1 MGVYLADSLKKLR
14 LLVSVA
20 AAANSSAE
28 AILAQTDRILAS
40 QYFARSPALS
50 RFLRFVVEQA
60 LQDKA
65 DELKEYRLGVDVF
78 ERGADFENV
87 HTQAVFLQLI
97 RFVLKRLLD
106 HEAQKPAESRR
117 TREVLTRQN
126 SIRLSE
132 NRFR

>member
-20 AAANSSAE
+20 AAGKSSGE

-78 ERGADFENV
+78 ERGADFDPRIDPIV
-87 HTQAVFLQLI
+87 RMQAAKL
-97 RFVLKRLLD
+97 RARL
-106 HEAQKPAESRR
+106 AEYYGNEIGRASC
-117 TREVLTRQN
+117 RERVEI
-126 SIRLSE
+126 S
-132 NRFR
+132 